1 MERLNNSSKH
11 PPKWITKFFHWFCN
25 PELVDVLAGD
35 LIEQFN
41 KHSKEHGV
49 RKAKFLYLINTLGF
63 FQPFAMRRKQKLNS
77 ILMTIDM
84 LRNYLKIAFRN
95 LLKYKGHT
103 AINLAG
109 LSLGLTVGI
118 LILLFVTDELAYD
131 KFHKQGDRIYKIVT
145 ANAEG
150 SGMETNAWPVAHKLV
165 TDFPEVEAVVY
176 TRKAPANF
184 MINYAGNRYQNNVF
198 YAGEDFFKIF
208 SFNLIEGDLATAL
221 RDPFSIVIT
230 EEMKKRYFSS
240 ELVLGKTITLRDSLV
255 FTITGVTENIPHQSH
270 IQFDMLASFAT
281 YEKLSDWFS
290 YSEGWGNFNV
300 RNYMLLDSGADIN
313 NIKEKAAG
321 IYMDNVGDWLQEMGM
336 EFYVDFIPLK
346 DIYLVSE
353 MHNGF
358 GPKSSMALVYLVSA
372 IAIFVII
379 LACINFVN
387 ITTARSVF
395 RAKEVG
401 LRKVIGSSKSA
412 LFWQFMSEAF
422 ILTITAFGT
431 VLILI
436 YFVLPL
442 FNELMGKAYALE
454 SLINTSF
461 LLGLFILIVV
471 VTFLAGFYPA
481 IVLSSYKPIEVLSGR
496 MQSGAKGVW
505 LRRSLVIFQFVV
517 SGGLVLATLVALNQ
531 MDYMRNMNLGF
542 DKEQI
547 LVLDVTRVPGTAS
560 HNAFKNSLTSLSGV
574 ESVSF
579 NNALPGRPGWQG
591 QWAYPETVEEG
602 NQIVT
607 EYMAIDESYLTTMGL
622 TLLAGNDFDVNNIA
636 ELEDGL
642 IINETTMREMGW
654 LTPENAIGKKIVS
667 PSQRPAGTVIG
678 VVKDYHGVGLQE
690 KIWPK
695 AMDYASKDYGRY
707 YAVRFATG
715 NTSELIANAKKRWR
729 ENLGDYEFEYFFLD
743 EDFDKQYRSEER
755 LIQVFMIFAIL
766 TSIIA
771 GIGLLGL
778 VSFVVLSRVREI
790 GIRKVLGANISSIA
804 ILLSK
809 EFVVLVVIANI
820 FSFPLVWYF
829 GRIWLNNFAYH
840 TNIDPTIF
848 LITLCLTLFIAIAT
862 VVFQTIKAGKMNP
875 VDVLKA
881 E

>member
-1 MERLNNSSKH
+1 M
-11 PPKWITKFFHWFCN
+11 
-25 PELVDVLAGD
+25 
-35 LIEQFN
+35 IEQFN
-41 KHSKEHGV
+41 KHIKKYGIRRARIFYFFSTM
-49 RKAKFLYLINTLGF
+49 LF
-63 FQPFAMRRKQKLNS
+63 FQPFAMRRIQKSNS
-77 ILMTIDM
+77 ILITTDM
-84 LRNYLKIAFRN
+84 LSNYLKIAFRN
-95 LLKYKGHT
+95 LRKYKGHT
-103 AINLAG
+103 AINLTG

-131 KFHKQGDRIYKIVT
+131 NFHRNGDRIYKIVT
-145 ANAEG
+145 ANANG
-150 SGMETNAWPVAHKLV
+150 GGMETNAWPVAHKLK

-176 TRKAPANF
+176 TRKTPSSF
-184 MINYAGNRYQNNVF
+184 MINYEGNRYENDIF
-198 YAGEDFFKIF
+198 YAGEDFLKIF
-208 SFNLIEGDLATAL
+208 SFNLLEGAPETAL
-221 RDPFSIVIT
+221 KDPYSIVIT

-240 ELVLGKTITLRDSLV
+240 ELVLGKTITLQDSIV
-255 FTITGVTENIPHQSH
+255 FTITGVTENIPLQSH

-300 RNYMLLDSGADIN
+300 RNYMLLKEGADIN
-313 NIKEKAAG
+313 DIEEKAAG
-321 IYMDNVGDWLQEMGM
+321 IYMDNVGDWLNEMGM

-372 IAIFVII
+372 IAIFVIL

-401 LRKVIGSSKSA
+401 LRKVIGSTKSA

-431 VLILI
+431 VLILM
-436 YFVLPL
+436 FFALPF
-442 FNELMGKAYALE
+442 FNELMGKSYELE

-461 LLGLFILIVV
+461 LLGLFILIIAVS
-471 VTFLAGFYPA
+471 FLAGFYPA
-481 IVLSSYKPIEVLSGR
+481 MVLSGYKPIEVLSGR
-496 MQSGAKGVW
+496 MQSSNKGVW
-505 LRRSLVIFQFVV
+505 LRRSLVIFQFVI

-531 MDYMRNMNLGF
+531 MDYMRNMDLGF

-560 HNAFKNSLTSLSGV
+560 HDAFKNSLTSLSGV

-579 NNALPGRPGWQG
+579 TNALPGRPGWQG

-602 NQIVT
+602 NQIDT
-607 EYMAIDESYLTTMGL
+607 EYMAIDEGYLSTMGL
-622 TLLAGNDFDVNNIA
+622 TLLAGNNFDVNNKA

-707 YAVRFATG
+707 YAVRFVTG
-715 NTSELIANAKKRWR
+715 NTSDLISSTKKLWR
-729 ENLGDYEFEYFFLD
+729 DNLGDYGFEYFFLD

-755 LIQVFMIFAIL
+755 LIQVFMIFAVL

-804 ILLSK
+804 TLLSK
-809 EFVVLVVIANI
+809 EFVFLVILANV
-820 FSFPLVWYF
+820 FSFPIVWYF
-829 GRIWLNNFAYH
+829 GKLWLNNFAYH

-848 LITLCLTLFIAIAT
+848 VITLGITLFIAIAT